1 MAREQKR
8 GNKIQKKVL
17 KEINNLNVWLDEEI
31 PGKIPFKYTIHK
43 STEFHIDLGILN
55 IINLKRRNRMEE
67 S

>member
-31 PGKIPFKYTIHK
+31 PGKMQHQCTIHI
-43 STEFHIDLGILN
+43 STEFHIDLGIL
-55 IINLKRRNRMEE
+55 